1 MSKIICWA
9 IFSLALAWITSQSFK
24 IVIAVKIFKKRI
36 SLNRFFE
43 DGNFPSTHSA
53 VSTSLSYI
61 VIFILLYEPD
71 KIAALVTSVITLTI
85 FETFKTLRD
94 SCGHRHRQDA
104 TNRILFKS
112 LIEVKRNEQL
122 IKEAEKEANTRVGH
136 KTYEVFGGALLGVL
150 TTSYMIGLF
159 FVPKVLFVILPIS
172 VFYFWFFFK
181 YVKRKAKKTERRK

>member
-1 MSKIICWA
+1 MYTIIFFA
-9 IFSLALAWITSQSFK
+9 VFSLTATWMTSQGYK
-24 IVIAVKIFKKRI
+24 LIIAVKIFKKKI
-36 SLNRFFE
+36 SLHRFME

-53 VSTSLSYI
+53 VAVSLAYI

-71 KIAALVTSVITLTI
+71 KISALITAVITLTV
-85 FETFKTLRD
+85 FETAKTLRD
-94 SCGHRHRQDA
+94 ACGHRHRQDV
-104 TNRILFKS
+104 TNNILYILLVGKADDS
-112 LIEVKRNEQL
+112 IK
-122 IKEAEKEANTRVGH
+122 KEAEKEANTRVGH
-136 KTYEVFGGALLGVL
+136 KPYEVLGGALLGVL